1 MIPPYGIGGNSM
13 KQEHTCSYFE
23 NKNNLLRRLRRIEG
37 QIKGIQRMIE
47 NEKYCADILIQI
59 AAVRA
64 ALNKVGLII
73 LEDHTK
79 GCVAEAIHTSSG
91 DQTINELVDILHKFI
106 K

>member
-1 MIPPYGIGGNSM
+1 MLHGHN
-13 KQEHTCSYFE
+13 CSYID
-23 NKNNLLRRLRRIEG
+23 NKANLLRRLRKIEG

-73 LEDHTK
+73 FEDHTK
-79 GCVAEAIHTSSG
+79 GCVAEAVQSDRGDEKIH
-91 DQTINELVDILHKFI
+91 ELIDVISKFI
-106 K
+106 R